1 MFKRWVVLVL
11 IAVLALGLVPAV
23 GAQATPT
30 VDCGTDQPVNLTFI
44 AGQVGSEYDVAKSLA
59 DMYMKA
65 CPNVAVAV
73 VTRPTSTT
81 DTLAQYQQF
90 LAGKSPA
97 IDVFQIDVAW
107 PSLVAEGMV
116 DMTQYVDQS
125 FLSQF
130 PQGVLDAYTV
140 GGRLVGLPWFVG
152 TGMLYFRTDL
162 LQKYNLQP
170 PQTWDDLA
178 SEAQTIQDGERA
190 AGNKD
195 FWGFVFQG
203 AAYEGLT
210 CDALEWQVSYGGGK
224 ILGSDGTIEVTDANT
239 VEIFDKVAS
248 WVGKIVPPEVLN
260 YQEEDARAVWQ
271 AGNAAFMRNWG
282 YAYPLGQNPDKDGK
296 DPVIKDKFDVSALPG
311 KTAGMSAAT
320 LGGWGVAVSQY
331 SKNVPAAAAFAR
343 WLVDEPQEVY
353 YTLQRGEQP
362 AMTAVYQN
370 QDVLAKLPYIGKFQN
385 VLQVATP
392 RPTVV
397 SGDKYATVSQDYY
410 TAVHDVLAG
419 NKDAQTAMSDLE
431 LQLADLGF
439 KPPAS

>member
-23 GAQATPT
+23 GAQETPT

-44 AGQVGSEYDVAKSLA
+44 AGQVGSEHDVAVALA

-65 CPNVAVAV
+65 CPNVTVKV
-73 VTRPTSTT
+73 VERPTSTT

-90 LAGKSPA
+90 FEAQSSDL
-97 IDVFQIDVAW
+97 DVFQIDVAW
-107 PSLVAEGMV
+107 PGLIAEHV
-116 DMTQYVDQS
+116 IDMTQYVDKA
-125 FLSQF
+125 FLGEF

-140 GGRLVGLPWFVG
+140 QGRLVGLPWFVG
-152 TGMLYFRTDL
+152 TGMLYYRTDL

-170 PQTWDDLA
+170 PQTWDELA
-178 SEAQTIQDGERA
+178 AAAQTIQDGERA

-224 ILGSDGTIEVTDANT
+224 ILDTDGTIQVSDPNT
-239 VEIFDKVAS
+239 IEIFDKVAS

-282 YAYPLGQNPDKDGK
+282 YAFPLGQADDS
-296 DPVIKDKFDVSALPG
+296 VIKDKFEVSALPG
-311 KTAGMSAAT
+311 KEPGMSAAT
-320 LGGWGVAVSQY
+320 LGGWGVAVSKY
-331 SKNVPAAAAFAR
+331 SKNIPAAAAFAR
-343 WLVDEPQEVY
+343 WLVDYPQEVF
-353 YTLQRGEQP
+353 YTEQRGEQP
-362 AMTAVYQN
+362 AMSAVYQ
-370 QDVLAKLPYIGKFQN
+370 DKDLLAKLPYIGKFQN
-385 VLQVATP
+385 VLEFATP
-392 RPTVV
+392 RPTVAA
-397 SGDKYATVSQDYY
+397 GDKYATVSEYYY
-410 TAVHDVLAG
+410 TAVHDILAG
-419 NKDAQTAMSDLE
+419 NKDAKTAMSDLE

-439 KPPAS
+439 KLPAQ

>member
-1 MFKRWVVLVL
+1 MFKRWVVLAL

-23 GAQATPT
+23 GAQGSST

-44 AGQVGSEYDVAKSLA
+44 AGQVGSEYDVAVALA

-65 CPNVAVAV
+65 CPNVAIAV

-90 LAGKSPA
+90 LGAKSPA

-116 DMTQYVDQS
+116 DMSQYVDQS

-170 PQTWDDLA
+170 PQTWDELA

-210 CDALEWQVSYGGGK
+210 CDALEWQVSSGGGK
-224 ILGSDGTIEVTDANT
+224 ILGSDGTIEVTDPNT
-239 VEIFDKVAS
+239 IAIFDEVAS

-260 YQEEDARAVWQ
+260 YQEEDSRAVWQ

-282 YAYPLGQNPDKDGK
+282 YAYPLGQAADS
-296 DPVIKDKFDVSALPG
+296 VIKDKFDVSALPG

-331 SKNVPAAAAFAR
+331 SNNVPAAAAFVA
-343 WLVDEPQEVY
+343 WLVDEPQAVY
-353 YTLQRGEQP
+353 YTLQRGTQP
-362 AMTAVYQN
+362 AIDAVYDN
-370 QDVLAKLPYIGKFQN
+370 PDVAAQLPYVVKFRDA
-385 VLQVATP
+385 LSFATP

-397 SGDKYATVSQDYY
+397 AGSQYATVSEDYY

-419 NKDAQTAMSDLE
+419 SKDAKTAMSDLE